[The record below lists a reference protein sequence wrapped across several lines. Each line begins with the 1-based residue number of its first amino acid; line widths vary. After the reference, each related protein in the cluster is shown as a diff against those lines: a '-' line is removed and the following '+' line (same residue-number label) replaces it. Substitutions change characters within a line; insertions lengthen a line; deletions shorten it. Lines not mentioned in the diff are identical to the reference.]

1 MVETVQVKIEGDNPN
16 LDSPTQNQTSPH
28 DTPTS
33 NNDSGA
39 ATSETVEL
47 NNLLSGKQFLDKLCL
62 ATVQGKHAGRS
73 FTFRW
78 PAIHYSNK
86 KQFLEDILESISRS
100 AYIKFAK
107 YLTQHPLKG
116 DNTSRGCGTAF
127 LLGMPTIEDSL
138 ITLGE
143 GMVEKYEDHIDELLK
158 DDDYK
163 DNEMFKKAVE
173 IADRRVAELDFDP
186 SNEDE
191 DDKDDEGTVAFDSG
205 STPPSLSYSNQARAG
220 ACTSPENQTGVST
233 SSTDQ
238 DNVEVIAIEDTPPAK
253 SGGKGNKRKGK
264 SKDGTGTASKK
275 KKTPK
280 QTPKSK
286 TRGTQPPMVTPLPT
300 KSSDKDVSNNLRDF
314 HISHKLPTNDA
325 AWNILKA
332 KFGISCKDGKFYL
345 PHTSDSE
352 DVKPVATSL
361 MGLRK
366 DLCAKG
372 LPESI
377 QPLSEEEKID
387 IARWVRY
394 TYVKGLED
402 GQEINP
408 DDLGEHIPSKFMDE
422 GAWPLLRDKFGCSWN
437 GTYKVPLTP
446 NGEETKTFETTSGVD
461 GHFARFGIQC
471 IPDDPG
477 DNILSQKARLSIEL
491 FFATPSFEVLNTL

>member
-16 LDSPTQNQTSPH
+16 LDSPQNQMLPH

-33 NNDSGA
+33 NND
-39 ATSETVEL
+39 ATAETVEL
-47 NNLLSGKQFLDKLCL
+47 NNRLSGKQFLDKLVIVKL
-62 ATVQGKHAGRS
+62 QGTHAERNER
-73 FTFRW
+73 TFRW
-78 PAIHYSNK
+78 PALRYLNK
-86 KQFLEDILESISRS
+86 KEFLEDVKKTVSRS
-100 AYIKFAK
+100 AYFKLAK
-107 YLTQHPLKG
+107 YLHTASTERH
-116 DNTSRGCGTAF
+116 NGCAIAF
-127 LLGMPTIEDSL
+127 LLGMPAIEDS
-138 ITLGE
+138 IIALGE
-143 GMVEKYEDHIDELLK
+143 GMVEKNWEDHIDELLK
-158 DDDYK
+158 DNDYK
-163 DNEMFKKAVE
+163 DNERFKKAEE
-173 IADRRVAELDFDP
+173 IIDRRVAERFDP
-186 SNEDE
+186 SNEEEGDE
-191 DDKDDEGTVAFDSG
+191 EDEGTVAFDSG
-205 STPPSLSYSNQARAG
+205 GTPPSLSYSNQTR

-233 SSTDQ
+233 SSTTSSTNQ
-238 DNVEVIAIEDTPPAK
+238 DSAEVIAIEDTPAK

-264 SKDGTGTASKK
+264 SKVTTASKK
-275 KKTPK
+275 KTSK

-286 TRGTQPPMVTPLPT
+286 TRGTQPTMVTPLST

-325 AWNILKA
+325 AWNILEA

-345 PHTSDSE
+345 PSTSLSE
-352 DVKPVATSL
+352 DGKPVATSL

-394 TYVKGLED
+394 AHVKLLED

>member
-1 MVETVQVKIEGDNPN
+1 MVATVQVKVEADNPN
-16 LDSPTQNQTSPH
+16 LDSPIHQTSPY

-47 NNLLSGKQFLDKLCL
+47 NNLLSGKQFLDKLVIAKL
-62 ATVQGKHAGRS
+62 QGTHAERNER
-73 FTFRW
+73 TFRW
-78 PAIHYSNK
+78 PALCYPNK
-86 KQFLEDILESISRS
+86 KEFLLDVKTVSRS
-100 AYIKFAK
+100 AYFKLAK
-107 YLTQHPLKG
+107 YLHTASTERH
-116 DNTSRGCGTAF
+116 NGCAIAF
-127 LLGMPTIEDSL
+127 LLGMSAIEDS
-138 ITLGE
+138 IIALGE
-143 GMVEKYEDHIDELLK
+143 GMVEKNWEDHIDELLK
-158 DDDYK
+158 HNDYK
-163 DNEMFKKAVE
+163 DNEKFKKAVE
-173 IADRRVAELDFDP
+173 IIERRVDERFDP

-191 DDKDDEGTVAFDSG
+191 GDEDDEGTVAFDSG
-205 STPPSLSYSNQARAG
+205 GSPLPSLSYSNQAG
-220 ACTSPENQTGVST
+220 AST
-233 SSTDQ
+233 SSTTSSTNQ
-238 DNVEVIAIEDTPPAK
+238 DSAEVIAIEDTPAK
-253 SGGKGNKRKGK
+253 SGGKGNTRKGK
-264 SKDGTGTASKK
+264 SKDGTASKK
-275 KKTPK
+275 KKKTSK

-300 KSSDKDVSNNLRDF
+300 KSSDKDVSNILRDF

-325 AWNILKA
+325 AWNILEA

-345 PHTSDSE
+345 PHTSDSR

-446 NGEETKTFETTSGVD
+446 SGEETKTFETTSGVD

-471 IPDDPG
+471 IPDDPD
-477 DNILSQKARLSIEL
+477 DNILSRKARLSIEL
-491 FFATPSFEVLNTL
+491 YFATPSFEVLNTL

>member
-1 MVETVQVKIEGDNPN
+1 MVETVQVKVEADNPN
-16 LDSPTQNQTSPH
+16 LDSPTHHQTSPH

-62 ATVQGKHAGRS
+62 ATVQGKDAEGNER
-73 FTFRW
+73 TFQW
-78 PAIHYSNK
+78 PALHYKNK
-86 KQFLEDILESISRS
+86 KQFLTSVRDFVSLS
-100 AYIKFAK
+100 AYIKLAK

-127 LLGMPTIEDSL
+127 LLGMPAIEDSL

-173 IADRRVAELDFDP
+173 IVGRRVAELDFDP

-191 DDKDDEGTVAFDSG
+191 GDEDDEGTVAFDSG
-205 STPPSLSYSNQARAG
+205 GSPLPSLSYSNQAG
-220 ACTSPENQTGVST
+220 AST
-233 SSTDQ
+233 SSTTSSTNQ
-238 DNVEVIAIEDTPPAK
+238 DSAEVIAIEDTPAK
-253 SGGKGNKRKGK
+253 SGGKGNTRKGK
-264 SKDGTGTASKK
+264 SKDGTASKK
-275 KKTPK
+275 KKKTSK

-300 KSSDKDVSNNLRDF
+300 KSSDKDVSNILRDF

-325 AWNILKA
+325 AWNILEA

-345 PHTSDSE
+345 PHTSDSR

-446 NGEETKTFETTSGVD
+446 SGEETKTFETTSGVD

-471 IPDDPG
+471 IPDDPD
-477 DNILSQKARLSIEL
+477 DNILSRKARLSIEL
-491 FFATPSFEVLNTL
+491 YFATPSFEVLNTL

>member
-1 MVETVQVKIEGDNPN
+1 VTN
-16 LDSPTQNQTSPH
+16 LP
-28 DTPTS
+28 
-33 NNDSGA
+33 
-39 ATSETVEL
+39 
-47 NNLLSGKQFLDKLCL
+47 
-62 ATVQGKHAGRS
+62 
-73 FTFRW
+73 
-78 PAIHYSNK
+78 
-86 KQFLEDILESISRS
+86 
-100 AYIKFAK
+100 
-107 YLTQHPLKG
+107 
-116 DNTSRGCGTAF
+116 
-127 LLGMPTIEDSL
+127 
-138 ITLGE
+138 
-143 GMVEKYEDHIDELLK
+143 
-158 DDDYK
+158 
-163 DNEMFKKAVE
+163 
-173 IADRRVAELDFDP
+173 DFH
-186 SNEDE
+186 
-191 DDKDDEGTVAFDSG
+191 
-205 STPPSLSYSNQARAG
+205 
-220 ACTSPENQTGVST
+220 
-233 SSTDQ
+233 
-238 DNVEVIAIEDTPPAK
+238 
-253 SGGKGNKRKGK
+253 
-264 SKDGTGTASKK
+264 
-275 KKTPK
+275 
-280 QTPKSK
+280 
-286 TRGTQPPMVTPLPT
+286 
-300 KSSDKDVSNNLRDF
+300 

-332 KFGISCKDGKFYL
+332 KYGISCKDGKFYL

-352 DVKPVATSL
+352 NVKPVATSL

-394 TYVKGLED
+394 THVKGLED